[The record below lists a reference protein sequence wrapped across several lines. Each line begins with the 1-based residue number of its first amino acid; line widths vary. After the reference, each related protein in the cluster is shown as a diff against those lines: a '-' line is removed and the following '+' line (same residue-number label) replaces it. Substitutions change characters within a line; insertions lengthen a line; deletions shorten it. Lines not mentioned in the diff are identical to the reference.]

1 MRILKGMF
9 EIPLAELII
18 YNNFAVRFRIGK
30 EQKLF
35 KTIWQITNQ
44 L

>member
-1 MRILKGMF
+1 MQKGML

-18 YNNFAVRFRIGK
+18 YNNFALRFRIGERTAFIK
-30 EQKLF
+30 